1 MEGGSGGEIKL
12 PSPPPFFFPSVLG
25 AELSLSFSQ
34 PKSNNSC
41 DRRLGE
47 PWYVGFGVFKAKNK
61 RGLSP
66 KLLIPLGLESGR
78 EMVL

>member
-1 MEGGSGGEIKL
+1 MEGKENSL
-12 PSPPPFFFPSVLG
+12 SPLFFFPPSVLG
-25 AELSLSFSQ
+25 VELSLSFSQ
-34 PKSNNSC
+34 PNQTTAC

-47 PWYVGFGVFKAKNK
+47 RWYVGFGVFKAKNT

-66 KLLIPLGLESGR
+66 KLLLLLGLESGR